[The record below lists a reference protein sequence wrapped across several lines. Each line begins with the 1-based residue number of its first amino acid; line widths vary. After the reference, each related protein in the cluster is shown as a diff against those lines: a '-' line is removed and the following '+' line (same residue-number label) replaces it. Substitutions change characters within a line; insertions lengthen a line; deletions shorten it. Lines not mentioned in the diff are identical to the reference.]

1 MFRAPLYSHIFA
13 RVKEHVICF
22 LAESWLPNSR
32 PTNERRM
39 LAVYLHHDSSVLTNV
54 FCTQVKVVDIGS
66 GWRLLTGLL
75 RGGCL
80 GSTLPKLCHLGLGPH
95 LQQQQA
101 ALARHDLEAFW
112 ERCISHDPKLQ
123 YWETTLGH
131 LGGQTQGKYGDHSG
145 YILWRSFR
153 LHLSCGCTF
162 LEPSKILSQMTVAQF
177 SNFRS
182 SMEMLSWMSSCQPSS
197 LQVSFI
203 ASPSS
208 PISLVCWLINALQE
222 KLIRASC
229 LLRRPRSR
237 RELREIGW
245 KMSRRKLSR

>member
-162 LEPSKILSQMTVAQF
+162 FGALKNPIPNDSCTVLKFQVIHGNVILDEFMSALLSAGELYCIPFQSHF
-177 SNFRS
+177 SR
-182 SMEMLSWMSSCQPSS
+182 MLTY
-197 LQVSFI
+197 
-203 ASPSS
+203 
-208 PISLVCWLINALQE
+208 
-222 KLIRASC
+222 
-229 LLRRPRSR
+229 
-237 RELREIGW
+237 
-245 KMSRRKLSR
+245 